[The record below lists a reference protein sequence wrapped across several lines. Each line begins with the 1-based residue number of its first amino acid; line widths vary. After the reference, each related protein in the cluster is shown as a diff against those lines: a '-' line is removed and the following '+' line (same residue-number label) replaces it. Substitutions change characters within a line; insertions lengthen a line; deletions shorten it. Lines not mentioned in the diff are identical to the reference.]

1 MSAGRAGEGGRVRPP
16 DGPSKW
22 SYYGAAHRYDVH
34 GGVGAERACRE
45 RMDRL
50 VLGGCEAELRALA
63 GAGDRCA
70 FIALVELLV
79 DADRTGDLREMAE
92 AGDGR
97 ARTAL
102 VELLADRGRE
112 EELRA
117 EADRGDGAA
126 LRALVGL
133 MVGGGR
139 TGEALALLDGGVHPG
154 LERQAR
160 ALRLQVLLGA
170 GMEEEVRRMAG
181 AGDRA
186 AARALV
192 DRAFERGDT
201 EGLAER
207 ARAGDDRALWRWA
220 ELLASSGRADAAEA
234 VLRPRAEQGHP
245 YALDLIRRLCEGRT
259 GDLRG

>member
-1 MSAGRAGEGGRVRPP
+1 MRPP
-16 DGPSKW
+16 DDPSKW

-34 GGVGAERACRE
+34 GDAGAERACRE

-50 VLGGCEAELRALA
+50 VLGGREEELRALA
-63 GAGDRCA
+63 YAGDRCA

-79 DADRTGDLREMAE
+79 DADRAGDLREMAE

-97 ARTAL
+97 ARAAL

-112 EELRA
+112 EELRSD
-117 EADRGDGAA
+117 ADRGDGMA
-126 LRALVGL
+126 LHALADL

-154 LERQAR
+154 LERRAR

-192 DRAFERGDT
+192 DRMAERGDT
-201 EGLAER
+201 DALAER

-220 ELLASSGRADAAEA
+220 ELLASSGRPAEAEA

-245 YALDLIRRLCEGRT
+245 YALDLIRRLHEGRT
-259 GDLRG
+259 DDLRR